1 MTGDLLINGKDA
13 FSTWG
18 VRMGDGFLDAI
29 DGFNEMKDYIENESR
44 LEHGKRV
51 IAENAKVD
59 SREITLQFTI
69 EGSSESDY
77 RAKKKAFQTE
87 LEKGAVNIK
96 IPALGDEIY
105 KLIYLGKSI
114 SYGLSPDRCFAK
126 VSSKFCEPNPMD
138 RSE

>member
-1 MTGDLLINGKDA
+1 MTGELFINGKDA
-13 FSTWG
+13 WDTWG
-18 VRMGDGFLDAI
+18 VNMGEGFLDAL
-29 DGFNEMKDYIENESR
+29 DAPLQMKDYIEDESR

-51 IAENAKVD
+51 ITDNAKVD

-69 EGSSESDY
+69 EGNSENDY

-96 IPALGDEIY
+96 IPALGSEIY
-105 KLIYLGKSI
+105 KLVYLGKSI